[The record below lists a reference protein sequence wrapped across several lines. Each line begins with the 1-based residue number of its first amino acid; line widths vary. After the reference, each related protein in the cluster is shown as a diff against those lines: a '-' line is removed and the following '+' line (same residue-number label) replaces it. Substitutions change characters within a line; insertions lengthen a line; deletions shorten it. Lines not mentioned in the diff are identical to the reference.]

1 MNLSIAVLPNGGK
14 SISKAGEGKANIL
27 TIDLVG
33 LCAAALGGTDE
44 PRRIDRMHET
54 TRQAPARHIRLI
66 RRPVARVRD
75 NLAEPDASDGARFRR
90 REDEEMRVGAPQ
102 TDSIEFLEWTE
113 GDRLRHSK
121 FVALRDD
128 KNPREV
134 VKEG

>member
-1 MNLSIAVLPNGGK
+1 MKKQRLFWVRHQRATSGLYVGQLRGTAITWPN
-14 SISKAGEGKANIL
+14 
-27 TIDLVG
+27 
-33 LCAAALGGTDE
+33 
-44 PRRIDRMHET
+44 R
-54 TRQAPARHIRLI
+54 TRQMG
-66 RRPVARVRD
+66 RD
-75 NLAEPDASDGARFRR
+75 FRR